1 MHRPP
6 HRAEL
11 ARTTSCFHM
20 SRAHGRL
27 ASIADAVR
35 ALATTST
42 LRQRIVHICLI
53 QITSASTCTVSGSL
67 FRAARANILLIAA
80 WTFVTLPG
88 VALQIMHWKHHLNP
102 CNASMVYSGSGL
114 LFSALNLPPSSI
126 TQTPRPFWH
135 VRDPNSIARER
146 TANVLT
152 ARSSVPIAC
161 DVPAETSLMIM
172 LNCTATSVPL
182 YLDWQCTFPPTA
194 LQHDDAVTQSTW
206 CD

>member
-11 ARTTSCFHM
+11 ARTTNCFHM

-88 VALQIMHWKHHLNP
+88 VALQIMHLKHHLNP
-102 CNASMVYSGSGL
+102 CNASVLLGL
-114 LFSALNLPPSSI
+114 RI
-126 TQTPRPFWH
+126 
-135 VRDPNSIARER
+135 
-146 TANVLT
+146 
-152 ARSSVPIAC
+152 
-161 DVPAETSLMIM
+161 
-172 LNCTATSVPL
+172 
-182 YLDWQCTFPPTA
+182 A
-194 LQHDDAVTQSTW
+194 LQRVELAPEQHHSDPTPILARAGPQQHSTGTHSE
-206 CD
+206 CSDSTFIGAHRLRCTS